1 MRGAVNNFRNRLGY
15 WATVLTT
22 AVVAVAFSFNG
33 ASAASIKNVL
43 VNGGFEKAGSYGS
56 MDLGPGWSYIQ
67 TQFTFGTD
75 HLTVNPKG
83 TKCYSGKKCAYIAA
97 GEGENKTGSII
108 QTIKLAPGTY
118 DFTLSGWSWQYESDT
133 SDNNSW
139 TRGDL
144 YTEPSDHIVGDPGF
158 FGGVGYDAKYGS
170 CNGTCWTHLT
180 NTFNNVAVNGSV
192 TLVVTQ
198 RVNGYGTTGHGSAMT
213 DDWLLKATKV
223 K

>member
-1 MRGAVNNFRNRLGY
+1 MLKSNLQKTLIVLASLVMSTSLSIGAE
-15 WATVLTT
+15 
-22 AVVAVAFSFNG
+22 
-33 ASAASIKNVL
+33 AASGLI
-43 VNGGFEKAGSYGS
+43 NGGFEKAGSFGS
-56 MDLGPGWSYIQ
+56 TDLGPGWSYIQ

-83 TKCYSGKKCAYIAA
+83 TLCYSGRKCAYISA

-108 QTIKLAPGTY
+108 QTIQLAPGTY
-118 DFTLSGWSWQYESDT
+118 NFTLSGWSWQYESDT

-144 YTEPSDHIVGDPGF
+144 YTEPSDHIVSDPGF
-158 FGGVGYDAKYGS
+158 VGGVGYDAKYGS

-180 NTFNNVAVNGSV
+180 NTFSNVKVNGSIS
-192 TLVVTQ
+192 LIVTQ

-213 DDWLLKATKV
+213 DGWSLSYGRAK
-223 K
+223 